1 VGHREVRNFP
11 VLPFL
16 ATLSPRLGAG
26 FYVDEWGPLPFA
38 FGRVPPERYVLLE
51 IVREVPPGELAP

>member
-1 VGHREVRNFP
+1 VVHRSVMDLP

-16 ATLSPRLGAG
+16 ATLDPSLRAG
-26 FYVDEWGPLPFA
+26 FYLDEWGPLPFA

-51 IVREVPPGELAP
+51 VVRDVLPGELTP